1 MKEKTGCPYDNA
13 AMESFYGTF
22 KAEFSKLYT
31 FETDEQLNMATMDYI
46 YGYYNHIR
54 PHSSNGYMTPF
65 EKRYS

>member
-1 MKEKTGCPYDNA
+1 
-13 AMESFYGTF
+13 MESFYGTF
-22 KAEFSKLYT
+22 KAEFSKMYT